1 MERDFVNYTLEDG
14 IAIVTID
21 HPPANALDTQTRLEL
36 ADVFDELTTKKGV
49 KILKTM
55 MVSL

>member
-1 MERDFVNYTLEDG
+1 MEA
-14 IAIVTID
+14 IAVKG
-21 HPPANALDTQTRLEL
+21 NAFEIREL
-36 ADVFDELTTKKGV
+36 SYELTTKKGV